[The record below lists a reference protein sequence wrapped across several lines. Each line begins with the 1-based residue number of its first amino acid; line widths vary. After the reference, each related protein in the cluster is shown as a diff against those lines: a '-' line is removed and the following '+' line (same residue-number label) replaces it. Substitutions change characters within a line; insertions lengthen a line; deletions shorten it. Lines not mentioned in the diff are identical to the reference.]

1 MESIPDRESS
11 DTGEYVAFEESVAR
25 FFEEEP
31 RTAVRVEFGALSH
44 RGLVRHDNEDHYFVV
59 RRRRVR
65 DVLLSNLPVERLN
78 QAEQEAYSLL
88 VADGLGGHAFGELA
102 SYLALRTAWDLGGN
116 EIKWAVKMNRRES
129 DELKLKAAVLFGL
142 LDRALQSAAK
152 AQPQLAGMG
161 TTLTVCYTTGPE
173 LFVLHAGDSRAYL
186 YRGGALRRLTR
197 DHTVAQEMIDAGMA
211 EPESDAVRS
220 ERHVLTNYV
229 GGGSVKVDF
238 EHHRLAQS
246 DRLLLC
252 TDGLTD
258 LVSEGEIAALLK
270 AHPTP
275 KDACTALV
283 DRALDCGGFDN
294 ITVVLANYTI
304 PEVADT
310 ADCEVADTADWP
322 ARPG

>member
-65 DVLLSNLPVERLN
+65 DVLLSNLAVELFD
-78 QAEQEAYSLL
+78 QTEQETYTLA
-88 VADGLGGHAFGELA
+88 VADGVGGHAFGELA
-102 SYLALRTAWDLGGN
+102 SFLALWTAWDLGGE
-116 EIKWAVKMNRRES
+116 EIKWAVKMNPREA
-129 DELKLKAAVLFGL
+129 DELKQKAAVLFRL
-142 LDRALQSAAK
+142 LDRALQSAAQ
-152 AQPQLAGMG
+152 AQPQLSGMG
-161 TTLTVCYTTGPE
+161 TTVTVCYTTGPE

-211 EPESDAVRS
+211 EPESAAVRS

-229 GGGSVKVDF
+229 GAGNVAVDV
-238 EHHRLAQS
+238 EHHRLADG

-258 LVSEGEIAALLK
+258 LVSEVEIAALLE
-270 AHPTP
+270 AHPRP
-275 KDACTALV
+275 DEACRALV
-283 DRALDCGGFDN
+283 DRALDGGGRDN
-294 ITVVLANYTI
+294 ITVVLACYTI
-304 PEVADT
+304 PEVVDT
-310 ADCEVADTADWP
+310 ADRP

>member
-1 MESIPDRESS
+1 MESIPDRELS

-44 RGLVRHDNEDHYFVV
+44 PGLVRENNEDHYLVV
-59 RRRRVR
+59 HRRRVR

-88 VADGLGGHAFGELA
+88 VADGIGGHAFGELA
-102 SYLALRTAWDLGGN
+102 SFLALWTAWDLGGE
-116 EIKWAVKMNRRES
+116 EIKWAVKMNPREA
-129 DELKLKAAVLFGL
+129 DELKQKAAVFFGL
-142 LDRALQSAAK
+142 LDRTLLSAALGR
-152 AQPQLAGMG
+152 PRLSGMG
-161 TTLTVCYTTGPE
+161 TTLTACYTTGPE

-197 DHTVAQEMIDAGMA
+197 DHTHAQAMIDAGLA
-211 EPESDAVRS
+211 EPESYAAISR
-220 ERHVLTNYV
+220 RHVLTNYV
-229 GGGSVKVDF
+229 GAGNVTVDV
-238 EHHRLAQS
+238 EHHRLADG

-258 LVSEGEIAALLK
+258 LVSEVEIAALLDS
-270 AHPTP
+270 HPRP
-275 KDACTALV
+275 DEACRALV
-283 DRALDCGGFDN
+283 DRALASGGRDN
-294 ITVVLANYTI
+294 ITVVLASYPI
-304 PEVADT
+304 PAVADT
-310 ADCEVADTADWP
+310 ADRP

>member
-1 MESIPDRESS
+1 MESISERDVPDSA
-11 DTGEYVAFEESVAR
+11 DTVEFGELVAR
-25 FFEEEP
+25 FYEDEP

-44 RGLVRHDNEDHYFVV
+44 RGLVREDNEDHYIVV
-59 RRRRVR
+59 RRRRER
-65 DVLLSNLPVERLN
+65 DVLLSNLPVERLRER
-78 QAEQEAYSLL
+78 EQEAYSLV
-88 VADGLGGHAFGELA
+88 VADGLGGHAFGEVA
-102 SYLALRTAWDLGGN
+102 SYVALRAAWDLGSY

-129 DELKLKAAVLFGL
+129 DELKLKAAVLFAL
-142 LDRALQSAAK
+142 LDQALHSAAELK
-152 AQPQLAGMG
+152 PELSGMG
-161 TTLTVCYTTGPE
+161 TTLTVCYTTGLD

-197 DHTVAQEMIDAGMA
+197 DHTRAQDMIDAGMA
-211 EPESDAVRS
+211 EPDSDAEMY
-220 ERHVLTNYV
+220 ERHVLTNVV
-229 GGGSVKVDF
+229 GGGNVKVDA
-238 EHHRLAQS
+238 EHHLLADG

-258 LVSEGEIAALLK
+258 LVSDAEIAALLK

-304 PEVADT
+304 PEVTDT
-310 ADCEVADTADWP
+310 AD
-322 ARPG
+322 RPVPPG